1 MTDSWSGAGN
11 IRRME
16 RRESQREEAHDEHVV
31 LEMWAFLDITSGS
44 ISS

>member
-1 MTDSWSGAGN
+1 MTDSWSCAGN

-16 RRESQREEAHDEHVV
+16 RRESQREEAHDEDVI
-31 LEMWAFLDITSGS
+31 LEMGTLLDITSCS